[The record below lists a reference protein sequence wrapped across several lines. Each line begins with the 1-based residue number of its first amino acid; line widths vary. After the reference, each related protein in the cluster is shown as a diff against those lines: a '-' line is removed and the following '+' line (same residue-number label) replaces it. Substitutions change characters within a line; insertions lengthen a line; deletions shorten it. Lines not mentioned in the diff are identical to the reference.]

1 MKSWVVCQDDESSIE
16 YNVPYIVDLF
26 YNATMEYKAEI
37 FGNDLMLLM
46 GGDFGYATAR
56 MWFENLDKIIH
67 YVNKVRIAVV
77 VVVVVDIIKHG

>member
-1 MKSWVVCQDDESSIE
+1 MWSSVAWQDDVSSIE

-37 FGNDLMLLM
+37 YGNDLMLLM

-56 MWFENLDKIIH
+56 MWFDNLDKIIH
-67 YVNKVRIAVV
+67 YVNKVCVTTPFV
-77 VVVVVDIIKHG
+77 LSLD